1 MRLDITNEKVAA
13 VSARPSMA
21 PATAYTASRPS
32 VEARPRPTDRVQ
44 LSEAAGAAAPDQVGA
59 SQEAREA
66 RLQQLVDDS
75 NAQLEDTS
83 HRVSI
88 ELHEESGRYV
98 VRVHGEGDEVLRQ
111 FPSEDFLAV
120 SEQLGELRGMLFE
133 GQG

>member
-21 PATAYTASRPS
+21 PATAHNASPS

-44 LSEAAGAAAPDQVGA
+44 LSEAAGAAAPDQLGA

-75 NAQLEDTS
+75 NAQLEDTP